1 MDNMYNNFGEVTETK
16 VAFGALMRKVY
27 LWMTL
32 ALAITGLTAAWVA
45 QSGAIY
51 QISQGWYYRTRAL
64 TRYLS
69 LHAHLEDVIRHSRC
83 HFCSLLHTQWRYDEF
98 HLLSL

>member
-1 MDNMYNNFGEVTETK
+1 MYNNFGEVTETK

-51 QISQGWYYRTRAL
+51 QI
-64 TRYLS
+64 
-69 LHAHLEDVIRHSRC
+69 
-83 HFCSLLHTQWRYDEF
+83 
-98 HLLSL
+98 